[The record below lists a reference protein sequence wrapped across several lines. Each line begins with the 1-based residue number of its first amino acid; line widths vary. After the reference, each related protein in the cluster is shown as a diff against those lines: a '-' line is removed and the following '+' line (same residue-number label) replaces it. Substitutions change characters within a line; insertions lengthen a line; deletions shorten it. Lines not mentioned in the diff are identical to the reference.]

1 VAEERSEQTPEERAA
16 RTPGPGRPVGDVG
29 APDED
34 PGDVNADATPE
45 IGDDDQ
51 DKEKTTQ
58 PAPEDDAGT

>member
-1 VAEERSEQTPEERAA
+1 
-16 RTPGPGRPVGDVG
+16 VG